1 MCLENFSS
9 QVVERHNK
17 PEVEVRSSKELLLT
31 PVVISRNE
39 KEKVLIEASIN
50 SLRISI
56 AIKKADDIEHI
67 LCHKFMR
74 FMMMRAENFIVLRR
88 KPIEGYDISFLITNF
103 HTEQMYKHK
112 LVDFVIH
119 FMEEIDK
126 EISEMK
132 LALNARARICA
143 EEFLKRC
150 NYRKRLV
157 TQLVF
162 DIDRHR
168 STTINIKTTLEMLY
182 GSWNEVRQSTIRK
195 CFADAGFV
203 LPTDK
208 EEVQPEDQ
216 AELDRTWDGLAVPG
230 VEFDDFV
237 SADENLAVAPE
248 LTDQEI
254 VDRVLLPEDDSSSD
268 SGESERD
275 EPTMSSAAAADMARR
290 LKGYLE
296 KLPTTKTADVEKA
309 LLSMDNVE
317 NFILRSAVK
326 SHQTKITSFFK

>member
-1 MCLENFSS
+1 MSATLRPYLTAVRHTLNAAMCLENFSS

-39 KEKVLIEASIN
+39 KEKVLIEGSIN

-56 AIKKADDIEHI
+56 AIKQADDIEHI

-88 KPIEGYDISFLITNF
+88 KPVEGYDISFLITNF

-143 EEFLKRC
+143 EEFLKRATCC
-150 NYRKRLV
+150 NIIFGLRVESLYYR
-157 TQLVF
+157 
-162 DIDRHR
+162 
-168 STTINIKTTLEMLY
+168 
-182 GSWNEVRQSTIRK
+182 
-195 CFADAGFV
+195 
-203 LPTDK
+203 
-208 EEVQPEDQ
+208 
-216 AELDRTWDGLAVPG
+216 
-230 VEFDDFV
+230 
-237 SADENLAVAPE
+237 
-248 LTDQEI
+248 
-254 VDRVLLPEDDSSSD
+254 
-268 SGESERD
+268 
-275 EPTMSSAAAADMARR
+275 SAAFSDHARKVLQGPFKVSNER
-290 LKGYLE
+290 RR
-296 KLPTTKTADVEKA
+296 KTSE
-309 LLSMDNVE
+309 
-317 NFILRSAVK
+317 
-326 SHQTKITSFFK
+326 